1 MGRYC
6 FKVVCIFNMAT
17 SILSIF
23 TWPIKWLIKDY
34 FIRKDVHLFLICI
47 LRTPP
52 QSQLQALKS
61 KSGRQQQQHLEL
73 KWDKL

>member
-34 FIRKDVHLFLICI
+34 FIRKDVHLFFNLY
-47 LRTPP
+47 LEDPSPKSASSLKEQKWKAAATTP
-52 QSQLQALKS
+52 
-61 KSGRQQQQHLEL
+61 
-73 KWDKL
+73 